1 MLKNVNEDINII
13 RTDVTLSHTLD
24 GINSRLGIAKDKI
37 SELEAIHK
45 YFGYFTQN
53 KAKTEK
59 K

>member
-1 MLKNVNEDINII
+1 M
-13 RTDVTLSHTLD
+13 TLSHTLD
-24 GINSRLGIAKDKI
+24 GINRRLGIAKDKI

-45 YFGYFTQN
+45 YFGYFIQN